1 MSRPLLQLSEGDPVI
16 DPLIDPLQNLVI
28 LLRIAHG
35 IEAEAKGVETG
46 TARDDTGVETGTEV
60 ETGTDRGETEVVT
73 ERGIV
78 VARDRGET
86 GPEAETEAAE
96 GTSQEKGD

>member
-1 MSRPLLQLSEGDPVI
+1 MTGSETGVATGTVRDETGVEI
-16 DPLIDPLQNLVI
+16 
-28 LLRIAHG
+28 G
-35 IEAEAKGVETG
+35 TEVETG
-46 TARDDTGVETGTEV
+46 KEV

-86 GPEAETEAAE
+86 DPEAETEAAE
-96 GTSQEKGD
+96 GTGQEKGDLPSEIWDTMFAKNSV